1 VTDSP
6 ASTLAAFGLGLLAE
20 EPLPGAWEAQPPREP
35 QLRIKSVSMQTIA
48 QSWSGFQAIGWEGVI
63 DGAPFTVE
71 QGSAG
76 DHRFV
81 HGAHPDARG
90 VPSGATRAIHHLDAE
105 RSLLQCAPV
114 DAAGPS
120 WWRVVLDSVLF
131 SVALL
136 QGYEALHAGAVATP
150 TGVIAITAATGGGK
164 STMLAEL
171 LRRGMDL
178 MADDV
183 LMLESRGTESPLAHP
198 APPLM
203 NVPTAS
209 IPMLAARGPVE
220 MICTLAEE
228 QWLAVP
234 VYREALPLRALV
246 VLDRRPG
253 LQTGLHRIEEPLVP
267 LLSSLMNFPR
277 TSERQRARFE
287 LASVLSC
294 TTGLWRLTGD
304 SSTPP
309 SALADALLAGC
320 L

>member
-6 ASTLAAFGLGLLAE
+6 ASTLAAFGLALLTE
-20 EPLPGAWEAQPPREP
+20 GPLPGAWETQPPREP
-35 QLRIKSVSMQTIA
+35 QLRIQSVPMRAIA
-48 QSWSGFQAIGWEGVI
+48 QSWSGFQSIGWEGVI
-63 DGAPFTVE
+63 DGAPFVVE
-71 QGSAG
+71 RGLAG

-81 HGAHPDARG
+81 HGTPPDERG
-90 VPSGATRAIHHLDAE
+90 VPSDATRAIHHLCADS
-105 RSLLQCAPV
+105 RLLQCAPA
-114 DAAGPS
+114 DAAEPS

-150 TGVIAITAATGGGK
+150 AGVIAITAATGGGK

-171 LRRGMDL
+171 LRRGMTL

-183 LMLESRGTESPLAHP
+183 LMLESRGADAPLAHP

-203 NVPTAS
+203 NIPTAA
-209 IPMLAARGPVE
+209 IPMLEERGPVNR
-220 MICTLAEE
+220 ICALDDE
-228 QWLAVP
+228 QWIAVP
-234 VYREALPLRALV
+234 VCSEALPLKALA
-246 VLDRRPG
+246 
-253 LQTGLHRIEEPLVP
+253 P

-277 TSERQRARFE
+277 SSARQRARFE

-294 TTGLWRLTGD
+294 TTSLWRLTGD
-304 SSTPP
+304 LDATP
-309 SALADALLAGC
+309 SALADALLAGG